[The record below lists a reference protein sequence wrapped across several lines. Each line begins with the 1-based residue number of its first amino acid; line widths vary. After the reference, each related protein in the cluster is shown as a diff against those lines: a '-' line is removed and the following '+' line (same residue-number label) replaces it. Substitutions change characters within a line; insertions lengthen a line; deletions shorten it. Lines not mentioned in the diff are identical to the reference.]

1 MLPYLY
7 LCTKMSLFRWRANIR
22 ELAVAL
28 KDKGHRVCFAD
39 LVDIAEDMFP
49 SNVGTY
55 VFILWL
61 QMQLSYIFYWCHW
74 DSVPIGGALFDAY
87 LQSFSSYRCERTY
100 KHALKARPPS
110 HRAIDMVINNDL
122 MDQQMTKYCGY
133 LIYHMNCVSDAAKLQ
148 VFYHTSFIAKFYG
161 LSRRG
166 INALSQYGYVCK
178 LTYFDSQLAKMITKA
193 QQSLM

>member
-55 VFILWL
+55 VFIL
-61 QMQLSYIFYWCHW
+61 
-74 DSVPIGGALFDAY
+74 
-87 LQSFSSYRCERTY
+87 
-100 KHALKARPPS
+100 
-110 HRAIDMVINNDL
+110 
-122 MDQQMTKYCGY
+122 
-133 LIYHMNCVSDAAKLQ
+133 
-148 VFYHTSFIAKFYG
+148 
-161 LSRRG
+161 
-166 INALSQYGYVCK
+166 
-178 LTYFDSQLAKMITKA
+178 
-193 QQSLM
+193 